1 MEPNELITQLYVGYY
16 NRAPDPEG
24 LNYWMGRLAAG
35 VSLADIAESFA
46 TSPEAISTYPW
57 LAVEEPTEGQVGAF
71 LEAIYQNMFNR
82 SIDADGLEFYSNQ
95 LLTGERTA
103 GEIIASIQANANT
116 NTNNTDGQILAN
128 KVEVGLAWALAAEAQ
143 PGFEYNAEAAASANT
158 ILDGVNATQ
167 ASVDAALG
175 NVEEFFDA
183 PASLEGAL
191 EALSAAREAVTAQ
204 QGEIADFL
212 EGAFANEFV
221 AAEAVDG
228 PDSGL
233 DVSAA
238 DVVEAD
244 IADAHLA
251 TATTLVTTA
260 DVNNSIGE
268 SATAFN
274 DLSDAAQD
282 ARIATARADFNAEI
296 AAAQD
301 AADTAA
307 EALEDGVAALIDT
320 VNARATALESAMDS
334 SDAADAELALSTAA
348 FVGVNAGSN
357 PDTNITDVPTVAD
370 EVQITN
376 DYNIVVGVDAGTDT
390 AGAAVFE
397 AVALTEVDA
406 SGNIV
411 VRSAAEILAD
421 LTTAVGG
428 GGTIDASLD
437 TVAEVQTYIT
447 NFTSQAGF
455 ADLLADLNAA
465 ADAQSAEDD
474 AADALATALNAA
486 YNAQDVDASGNAGV
500 DYAFTAA
507 QLDTNGVVSSS
518 LDADGNN
525 VVTIDYNGSAD
536 FGGTEIAELQT
547 YGSALAVVASAQA
560 ELDTFNEAVTDW
572 QSTESLVDQLAA
584 LNEELADLNQAATNA
599 ALQITNDE
607 TQDPAGLDVD
617 LFEGT
622 GAIGFNAGDDV
633 YLFEEVTSDAAIIS
647 NFGVDGDDSIYFGA
661 GYKLV
666 ALGDNDINDNVGNV
680 GDLEIFWEETA
691 GGDLV
696 LYVENETF
704 AGNGSTAGDITTIT
718 LDGVSAD
725 EVALVGGFLVEAEA
739 AVA

>member
-1 MEPNELITQLYVGYY
+1 M
-16 NRAPDPEG
+16 
-24 LNYWMGRLAAG
+24 
-35 VSLADIAESFA
+35 
-46 TSPEAISTYPW
+46 
-57 LAVEEPTEGQVGAF
+57 
-71 LEAIYQNMFNR
+71 
-82 SIDADGLEFYSNQ
+82 
-95 LLTGERTA
+95 
-103 GEIIASIQANANT
+103 
-116 NTNNTDGQILAN
+116 
-128 KVEVGLAWALAAEAQ
+128 AWALAAEAQ

-274 DLSDAAQD
+274 ALSDAAQD

-507 QLDTNGVVSSS
+507 QLDTDGVVSSS